1 MKKTVICFVLSLF
14 FLSSLGTGAIASEST
29 IDQDTMSIQIIDKG
43 FIYPNMETLMKNV
56 STQITRQFKKEKQSL
71 TKLMRT
77 SSLKIGTDKTYT
89 SADYGSAYY
98 TVVNGTPDCQYTW
111 GTTSGG
117 YADAAIDVDMVT
129 QNTRGTS
136 WAWVGNR
143 VSIQANDGL
152 TQDSC
157 RVDFDGWVKGSLY
170 QTAYLTG
177 SQVAVWA
184 EIYDET
190 DDELVVQYED
200 WYIQNQVTTINRAHD
215 EGGTVTLKA
224 GHVYQFRMVLYT
236 EAYDLVGLG
245 NITYAD
251 CYNGARGNDGLDYS
265 SIILNW

>member
-1 MKKTVICFVLSLF
+1 MKKIVIYLILSIV
-14 FLSSLGTGAIASEST
+14 FLSCSSAGAMASES
-29 IDQDTMSIQIIDKG
+29 IADQDTISIQNINGG
-43 FIYPNMETLMKNV
+43 FLYPDMKTLMENV
-56 STQITRQFKKEKQSL
+56 SVQITKQFKKEEQSGI
-71 TKLMRT
+71 KFMRT

-98 TVVNGTPDCQYTW
+98 TVVNGTPDYQYTW

-129 QNTRGTS
+129 RNTRGTS
-136 WAWVGNR
+136 WAWAGNR
-143 VSIQANDGL
+143 VSIQANNGL

-157 RVDFDGWVKGSLY
+157 SIDFNGWVKGSLY

-177 SQVAVWA
+177 AQVAVWA

-190 DDELVVQYED
+190 DDELVAQYDD
-200 WYIQNQVTTINRAHD
+200 WYIQNQITTINRSHD
-215 EGGTVTLKA
+215 EGGTVTLIA

-236 EAYDLVGLG
+236 EAYDLLGLG

-251 CYNGARGNDGLDYS
+251 CFNGARGNDGLDYS
-265 SIILNW
+265 SIVLNW